1 MFPKMRRIK
10 QQLDNSE
17 VLDILKSNTT
27 CTLALIGENGY
38 PYSLPISYCYDE
50 GNIYFHCAKVG
61 HKIDCIKN
69 CDSISLSVIEHDE
82 IIEEKFTD
90 KYKSVVV
97 FGKVEIIDDEK
108 EIRRLCRKMCAALCP
123 NVSDGIEKEIEQFIE
138 QTAVV
143 KITIEDMTG
152 KEGLEVLKEREQ

>member
-108 EIRRLCRKMCAALCP
+108 EIRRLCRKMFAALCP

-143 KITIEDMTG
+143 KITIEHMTG
-152 KEGLEVLKEREQ
+152 KEGLEFLKEREQ

>member
-1 MFPKMRRIK
+1 M
-10 QQLDNSE
+10 
-17 VLDILKSNTT
+17 
-27 CTLALIGENGY
+27 
-38 PYSLPISYCYDE
+38 
-50 GNIYFHCAKVG
+50 
-61 HKIDCIKN
+61 
-69 CDSISLSVIEHDE
+69 

-143 KITIEDMTG
+143 KITIEHMTG
-152 KEGLEVLKEREQ
+152 KEGLEFLKEREQ

>member
-123 NVSDGIEKEIEQFIE
+123 NVSDGTEKEIEQFIE

-143 KITIEDMTG
+143 KITIEHMTG
-152 KEGLEVLKEREQ
+152 KEGLEFLKEREQ

>member
-1 MFPKMRRIK
+1 MRRIK
-10 QQLDNSE
+10 QQLDNSK

-38 PYSLPISYCYDE
+38 PYSLPLRYCYDE

-123 NVSDGIEKEIEQFIE
+123 NVSEGIEKEIEQFIE

-143 KITIEDMTG
+143 KITIEHMTG
-152 KEGLEVLKEREQ
+152 KEGLEFLKEREQ

>member
-1 MFPKMRRIK
+1 MRRIK

-17 VLDILKSNTT
+17 VLDIFKSNTT

-143 KITIEDMTG
+143 KITIEHMTG
-152 KEGLEVLKEREQ
+152 KEGLEFLKEREQ

>member
-10 QQLDNSE
+10 QQLDSSE

-38 PYSLPISYCYDE
+38 PYSLPVSYCYDE

-69 CDSISLSVIEHDE
+69 CDRVSLSVIEHDE

-97 FGKVEIIDDEK
+97 FGKAEITDDEK

-123 NVSDGIEKEIEQFIE
+123 NVSDGVEEEIERFIE

-143 KITIEDMTG
+143 KITIEHMTG
-152 KEGLEVLKEREQ
+152 KEGLEFLKEREQ

>member
-10 QQLDNSE
+10 QQLDNSK

-38 PYSLPISYCYDE
+38 PYSLPLSYCYDE

-123 NVSDGIEKEIEQFIE
+123 NVSEGIEKEIEQFIE

-143 KITIEDMTG
+143 KITIEHMTG
-152 KEGLEVLKEREQ
+152 KEGLEFLKEREQ

>member
-143 KITIEDMTG
+143 KITIEYMTG
-152 KEGLEVLKEREQ
+152 KEGLEFLKEREQ

>member
-50 GNIYFHCAKVG
+50 DNIYFHCAKVG

-97 FGKVEIIDDEK
+97 FDKVEIIDDEK

-143 KITIEDMTG
+143 KITIEHMTG
-152 KEGLEVLKEREQ
+152 KEGLEFLKEREQ

>member
-143 KITIEDMTG
+143 KIIIEHMTG
-152 KEGLEVLKEREQ
+152 KEGLEFLKEREQ